1 MSKIL
6 LLSLSIILCWSSAR
20 AQDTTSSLAFKKNR
34 PDDRA
39 YFYYYPDLAYPLWQ
53 HFNLMK
59 EANSGNA
66 LAEHELGLRY
76 ILGQG
81 VIADT
86 VKAAYWIGKAA
97 EQNLPGACYNYGILL
112 NNGWGVQ
119 WNPFEAYDYFLKAA
133 RNDMP
138 QAEYLIG
145 LSYIDNLIVKRNWSE
160 AFKWI
165 KRSAAGNFKP
175 ALATLN
181 ELRKN
186 ISFSKI
192 DTALNDDE
200 NDQLVN
206 NASKPNNQTSL
217 GSTSGL
223 VFIDFS
229 AVGDTVS
236 EISNKMLIEDL
247 LHEGN
252 NELAQVM
259 HVDKRND
266 TTLTF
271 DSAVV
276 NLLIKFAESG
286 SPEALTIMGRMY
298 ELGSYF
304 PKDLIQASVYYI
316 RAVRFDS
323 PRAPV
328 LLWKMLKDKNYFVH
342 LKKQIDENDPRAMF
356 VWYGLFSIGIDAQLT
371 ETDAVNLLKKSASL
385 NYLPAMNELGL
396 DLYTGK
402 YLKQDR
408 DKAIEVWE
416 FAKNLGSSEASIRI
430 SIAKIYGYLKI
441 SNFSSAIDEIRK
453 AIKDGSVLAQ
463 ATLAYC
469 YRNGIGVEV
478 SEPEAVKY
486 YRFAA
491 QRGSRFAFDELK
503 QMYDA
508 VRPTDKIFRMN

>member
-1 MSKIL
+1 
-6 LLSLSIILCWSSAR
+6 
-20 AQDTTSSLAFKKNR
+20 
-34 PDDRA
+34 
-39 YFYYYPDLAYPLWQ
+39 
-53 HFNLMK
+53 MK
-59 EANSGNA
+59 EANAGNA

-81 VIADT
+81 VTADT
-86 VKAAYWIGKAA
+86 VKAAYWLHKAA
-97 EQNLPGACYNYGILL
+97 EQKLPGACYNYGILL

-119 WNPFEAYDYFLKAA
+119 WNPFEAYKYFLEAA
-133 RNDMP
+133 HNDMP

-165 KRSAAGNFKP
+165 KRSAKSDFKP
-175 ALATLN
+175 AVSTLN

-186 ISFSKI
+186 VTLSKI
-192 DTALNDDE
+192 DTTLNDDQS
-200 NDQLVN
+200 NQTSN
-206 NASKPNNQTSL
+206 NNIADNQTSL
-217 GSTSGL
+217 STSSGL

-229 AVGDTVS
+229 TVGDTVT
-236 EISNKMLIEDL
+236 EISNRMLIDDL
-247 LHEGN
+247 LHEGD

-259 HVDKRND
+259 HLNDRKD

-271 DSAVV
+271 DSAAVK
-276 NLLIKFAESG
+276 LLIKFAESG
-286 SPEALTIMGRMY
+286 SPEALTILGRLY
-298 ELGSYF
+298 ELGGHF
-304 PKDLIQASVYYI
+304 PKDLTQASVYYI
-316 RAVRFDS
+316 RAIRLDS

-328 LLWKMLKDKNYFVH
+328 LLWKMIKDKNYFIQ
-342 LKKQIDENDPRAMF
+342 LKKQIDQNDPRAMF
-356 VWYGLFSIGIDAQLT
+356 VWYGLFSIGLDMQLAEADAI
-371 ETDAVNLLKKSASL
+371 NLLKKSAAL
-385 NYLPAMNELGL
+385 NYLPALNELGL

-408 DKAIEVWE
+408 DKAIEVWQA
-416 FAKNLGSSEASIRI
+416 AKNLGSYEASIRI

-441 SNFSSAIDEIRK
+441 SDYSTAIEEIKK
-453 AIKDGSVLAQ
+453 AVNDGSVLAQ

-469 YRNGIGVEV
+469 YKNGIGLDV

-491 QRGSRFAFDELK
+491 QRGSRFAFDALK

-508 VRPTDKIFRMN
+508 IRPPDKIFSIN

>member
-1 MSKIL
+1 MSI
-6 LLSLSIILCWSSAR
+6 AD

-34 PDDRA
+34 PNDRA
-39 YFYYYPDLAYPLWQ
+39 YFYYYPDLSYPLWQ

-59 EANSGNA
+59 EANAGNA

-86 VKAAYWIGKAA
+86 VKAAYWLHKAA
-97 EQNLPGACYNYGILL
+97 EQKLPGACYNYGILL

-119 WNPFEAYDYFLKAA
+119 WNPFEAYKYFLEAA
-133 RNDMP
+133 HNDMP

-165 KRSAAGNFKP
+165 KRSAKSDFKP
-175 ALATLN
+175 AVSTLN

-186 ISFSKI
+186 VTLSKI
-192 DTALNDDE
+192 DTALNDDQS
-200 NDQLVN
+200 DQNSN
-206 NASKPNNQTSL
+206 NNSASENQTSL
-217 GSTSGL
+217 GNSSGL

-229 AVGDTVS
+229 TVGDTVS
-236 EISNKMLIEDL
+236 NVSNQMLIDDL

-259 HVDKRND
+259 HLSERND

-271 DSAVV
+271 DSAAVKM
-276 NLLIKFAESG
+276 LTKFAESG
-286 SPEALTIMGRMY
+286 SPEALTIMGKLY
-298 ELGSYF
+298 ELGAAHF
-304 PKDLIQASVYYI
+304 PIDLTKASVYYI
-316 RAVRFDS
+316 RAIRFDS

-328 LLWKMLKDKNYFVH
+328 LLWKMIKDKNYFIQ
-342 LKKQIDENDPRAMF
+342 LKKQIDQNDPQAMF
-356 VWYGLFSIGIDAQLT
+356 VWYGLFSIGLDMQLT
-371 ETDAVNLLKKSASL
+371 EADAVNLLKKSAAL
-385 NYLPAMNELGL
+385 NYLPALNELGL

-402 YLKQDR
+402 YFKQDR
-408 DKAIEVWE
+408 DKAIEVWQA
-416 FAKNLGSSEASIRI
+416 AKNLGSYEASIRI

-441 SNFSSAIDEIRK
+441 PDYNPAIEEIRK
-453 AIKDGSVLAQ
+453 AVKDGSVLAQ
-463 ATLAYC
+463 TTLAYC
-469 YRNGIGVEV
+469 YKNGIVLDV
-478 SEPEAVKY
+478 SEAEAVKY

-503 QMYDA
+503 QMYNA
-508 VRPTDKIFRMN
+508 IRPSDKIFDVN

>member
-1 MSKIL
+1 MI
-6 LLSLSIILCWSSAR
+6 
-20 AQDTTSSLAFKKNR
+20 
-34 PDDRA
+34 
-39 YFYYYPDLAYPLWQ
+39 
-53 HFNLMK
+53 K

-97 EQNLPGACYNYGILL
+97 EQKLPGACYNYGILL

-119 WNPFEAYDYFLKAA
+119 WNPFQAYKYFLEAA

-145 LSYIDNLIVKRNWSE
+145 LSYIDNLIVKRNWGE

-175 ALATLN
+175 AITTLN

-186 ISFSKI
+186 VSFSKI
-192 DTALNDDE
+192 DTSLSDNE
-200 NDQLVN
+200 NDKLVDN
-206 NASKPNNQTSL
+206 SNSTNDQTSL
-217 GSTSGL
+217 GSASGL

-229 AVGDTVS
+229 TVGDTVS

-259 HVDKRND
+259 HLDKRND

-271 DSAVV
+271 DSAAVK
-276 NLLIKFAESG
+276 LLIKFAEYG

-298 ELGSYF
+298 ELGAYF
-304 PKDLIQASVYYI
+304 PKDLTQASVYYI
-316 RAVRFDS
+316 RAIRFDS

-328 LLWKMLKDKNYFVH
+328 LLWKMIKDNNYFVRI
-342 LKKQIDENDPRAMF
+342 KKQIDENDPRAMF
-356 VWYGLFSIGIDAQLT
+356 VWYGLFSIGIDAQLA
-371 ETDAVNLLKKSASL
+371 ETDAVNLLKKSAAL
-385 NYLPAMNELGL
+385 NYLPALNELGL

-402 YLKQDR
+402 YLKQDKN
-408 DKAIEVWE
+408 KAIEVWQ
-416 FAKNLGSSEASIRI
+416 FAKNLGSDEASLRL
-430 SIAKIYGYLKI
+430 SIAKIYGYMK
-441 SNFSSAIDEIRK
+441 NTDYSSAIEQIRK

-469 YRNGIGVEV
+469 YKNGIGVEV

-508 VRPTDKIFRMN
+508 IRPADKIFRIN